1 MKLSR
6 FVVGHTFT
14 ILVLACSYLLLGFA
28 AKSKN
33 DTCLSLSQFY
43 LFQLQGLCPNFNG
56 HVSKAR
62 DSKRMVSMGKPLGQ
76 AELHK
81 SAELINQRDQKI
93 LQAQNIVRLASFFD
107 TCFLLQ
113 TLNKTCDHD
122 DPFPKDWFTYLA
134 KPQMQDE
141 KKVNCDAS

>member
-14 ILVLACSYLLLGFA
+14 ILILACSYLLLGYV

-43 LFQLQGLCPNFNG
+43 LFQLQGLCPNNNG
-56 HVSKAR
+56 NVSKTR

-76 AELHK
+76 AEIHK
-81 SAELINQRDQKI
+81 SELNHQIDQKK
-93 LQAQNIVRLASFFD
+93 LSAQNIVRLASFFD

-113 TLNKTCDHD
+113 TLYKTCDHD

-134 KPQMQDE
+134 KPQIQEE
-141 KKVNCDAS
+141 KNVKCDAG